1 MRDELVEKVAR
12 AMVEPLGYNPDAD
25 WERIYVGGYA
35 NDEPGDLASMCRKLA
50 RAIIPIVA
58 EACAEIAD
66 EKAKLWKQEG
76 MAATEAADAIRQLGA
91 KP

>member
-1 MRDELVEKVAR
+1 MRDELITEMAR
-12 AMVEPLGYNPDAD
+12 ALCGAYRVDGKCPLCAGDCIDWQDNVDA
-25 WERIYVGGYA
+25 I
-35 NDEPGDLASMCRKLA
+35 
-50 RAIIPIVA
+50 RAILPIVV